1 MMKHFPALILFF
13 LLIPTPSW
21 AETYEKW
28 VEECHSYK
36 DVAQWLNGN
45 FRLDQIRDG
54 QSRTPRN
61 TGEKP
66 PRVQAPEETFRH
78 RTGSSLDA
86 ALFARKTLNRINPD
100 YRARIIHIAPDRT
113 HVHYLCGFYLGGRLF
128 VMDYWNSQEKL
139 IGTHGP
145 FENLKDYVER
155 FYLKHQSRHQ
165 SLFSCS
171 FGFPP
176 SRFPK
181 SP

>member
-13 LLIPTPSW
+13 LLIPAPSW
-21 AETYEKW
+21 AQTYQRW

-36 DVAQWLNGN
+36 DVALWLNGN
-45 FRLDQIRDG
+45 FRYDQARDG
-54 QSRTPRN
+54 ENRLPPK

-66 PRVQAPEETFRH
+66 PKIQAPEETFRY
-78 RTGSSLDA
+78 RTGGSLDA
-86 ALFARKTLNRINPD
+86 ALFARGTLNRINPD

-113 HVHYLCGFYLGGRLF
+113 HVHYLCGFYLGGKLF
-128 VMDYWNSQEKL
+128 VMDYGNSQENL

-145 FENLKDYVER
+145 FENLKDYVQR
-155 FYLKHQSRHQ
+155 FYLKHQLQHQ
-165 SLFSCS
+165 SLFGCS

-176 SRFPK
+176 GK

>member
-28 VEECHSYK
+28 VEGCASYK

-45 FRLDQIRDG
+45 FRYDQFRDAE
-54 QSRTPRN
+54 SRLPRKS
-61 TGEKP
+61 GEKP
-66 PRVQAPEETFRH
+66 TRIQAPEATFRS
-78 RTGSSLDA
+78 RTGGSLAA
-86 ALFARKTLNRINPD
+86 ALFARETLNRINPD
-100 YRARIIHIAPDRT
+100 YRARIIHIAPNRT
-113 HVHYLCGFYLGGRLF
+113 HVRYLCGFYLGGKLF
-128 VMDYWNSQEKL
+128 VMDYGNSQEQL

-145 FENLKDYVER
+145 FENLKDYVQR
-155 FYLKHQSRHQ
+155 FYLKHLPQHQ
-165 SLFSCS
+165 NLLSCS

-176 SRFPK
+176 GKFPK